1 MKVNSAQ
8 FFFCSAAILALS
20 GCMIPSPQMIKQAMA
35 MSSPLGMESGGI
47 HGTDAEEFSKKLV
60 TLKVGRA
67 TKEECI
73 ATLGKPA
80 MNSEIS
86 LHYTLKNTGNA
97 GPVSAQLYFKHGILS
112 KAYVAKIS
120 MSGGSVD
127 VNNVYSQGNA
137 AVQF

>member
-1 MKVNSAQ
+1 
-8 FFFCSAAILALS
+8 
-20 GCMIPSPQMIKQAMA
+20 MIPSPQMINQAMA
-35 MSSPLGMESGGI
+35 MSSPLGMGSGGLRGI
-47 HGTDAEEFSKKLV
+47 DAEEFSKKLV

-67 TKEECI
+67 TKDECI

-86 LHYTLKNTGNA
+86 LQYTLINTGNA
-97 GPVSAQLYFKHGILS
+97 GPVTAQLYFKNGILS
-112 KAYVAKIS
+112 KADVSKIS